1 MLLNIAVLKNL
12 HLTAP
17 EREYLHQT
25 CPYFQPAYLDYLEKL
40 RLHPEQQVTVDF
52 VLKQRAERAQDGKED
67 GQEGGG
73 NQDEEDDEDL
83 GLIELGVKGLWRECI
98 LYEVPLMAIRKSCFS
113 ASFSPCDMADPISV
127 VCQPLLY
134 RTAIT
139 VSEGYFL
146 HIVSHQWHSSP
157 VQTRELASQ
166 KAYRLLSESSGN
178 LAFSEFGTRRRRSY
192 EVQKEVIEGLRMG
205 EERYWNE
212 VGGRGGKKGG
222 LVGTSNVSRVFLFS
236 SSHRRVQ
243 R

>member
-40 RLHPEQQVTVDF
+40 RLHPEEQVTVDF

-134 RTAIT
+134 RTALQSPKDT
-139 VSEGYFL
+139 SSTQ
-146 HIVSHQWHSSP
+146 SHTNGIPPPFKPASWHLKKLIDSSP
-157 VQTRELASQ
+157 SLPVTSPLASSAQ
-166 KAYRLLSESSGN
+166 DGGGVTRYRRTS
-178 LAFSEFGTRRRRSY
+178 
-192 EVQKEVIEGLRMG
+192 LRG
-205 EERYWNE
+205 
-212 VGGRGGKKGG
+212 
-222 LVGTSNVSRVFLFS
+222 
-236 SSHRRVQ
+236 
-243 R
+243 